1 MSSHTVTTTKS
12 WFERLGNSFGGIIF
26 GIILFIAGTVLLWW
40 NEGNFVKTQTA
51 LNEAQAVTKELGSI
65 DAVDSASNGQLVHAT
80 GLAITQ
86 DVLEDPIFG
95 ISTNAIRLERAVE
108 YYQWMED
115 SKSETRQKLGG
126 GEETVTTYSY
136 HKDWVKNPVDS
147 SRFNSSAAQEEHKN
161 RVNAYINNF
170 SIQAV
175 NVTFGAY
182 RLPKFLVDSISGS
195 ESYSVELSDD
205 VIAKLNQQIMP
216 SVLPPVLPPTSDGLP
231 GVPVTQSSSNTLTQG
246 LLQFDEEDGE
256 QTVVSATPQSPKMI
270 HASGSTVYLG
280 QTPEQPSIGD
290 VRVTF
295 KRTKPDNTVSI
306 VAKLNSDTFE
316 PFIAKNGRPVSML
329 NMGTVSAENMFKSA
343 HASNSIITWV
353 LRIVGVFLVC
363 ISLTMMFAPLQVLA
377 SVIPF
382 LGKLVGVGTGLF
394 SVLLGLAWSLLVIA
408 VAWLFYRPL
417 IGILILAVAAGLIV
431 LLYTRRTGSQRT
443 D

>member
-136 HKDWVKNPVDS
+136 HKDWVKSPVDS
-147 SRFNSSAAQEEHKN
+147 SRFNSSAAREEHKN
-161 RVNAYINNF
+161 TVIINIDNF
-170 SIQAV
+170 SVQAT
-175 NVTFGAY
+175 NVAFGAY

-195 ESYSVELSDD
+195 ESYSVALSDD

-216 SVLPPVLPPTSDGLP
+216 SVLPSPQPPTPEPPVKLPSDTPSDVPAQGMLP
-231 GVPVTQSSSNTLTQG
+231 
-246 LLQFDEEDGE
+246 FEEDE
-256 QTVVSATPQSPKMI
+256 PVIAPPVVPSTTQFV
-270 HASGSTVYLG
+270 HASGSTVYFG

-290 VRVTF
+290 VRVGF
-295 KRTKPDNTVSI
+295 KRLMPCNISI
-306 VAKLNSDTFE
+306 IAKQNGDTFE
-316 PFIAKNGRPVSML
+316 PFITKNGRTVSML
-329 NMGTVSAENMFKSA
+329 NMGTVSAEYMFKSA

-363 ISLTMMFAPLQVLA
+363 ISLTVIFAQLQVLA
-377 SVIPF
+377 SVVPF

-417 IGILILAVAAGLIV
+417 IGILILAVAVGLIV
-431 LLYTRRTGSQRT
+431 LLYTRRSGDQSTG
-443 D
+443 